1 MQPPDCGLVCR
12 LEAAE
17 EVGAAGGASPE
28 SPLERGII
36 AGPEQLQDSDGER
49 DAGLEQAPTIYRDI
63 WSLRASLELHAAAS
77 SDHSSSGNDRD
88 SVRSGDSSGSGSGGA
103 APVFPPPSPPPT
115 PMPRPA
121 DGETGGPR
129 KLLQMDSGYASIE
142 GRGVGDDGPPSAP
155 EKRSSFTSAG
165 REATVGC
172 SFESP
177 AQRHPSVPAAR
188 VPGLAALR
196 AATTASMRRQTRC
209 STSFYAT
216 TRTSTTPCLPQHA
229 IGRARTRTL
238 MHASS
243 GSSGAGSTATLEH
256 ALRPPPHPRPNL
268 VPPAPRAHP
277 CAAETVSTARPTAE
291 QVMTRPRPPSPSSRR
306 SPVVDAR
313 GPACALGPRVR
324 CWTSWRPAST
334 TGSSHRGWPSRS
346 PWPLRWPRP
355 RPRPLTTARSKPA
368 PRAHLVSLFG
378 TGGAPVPN
386 IPGVRR
392 PGAPALGPRAWSTSA
407 VPQAPQRAHAQSP
420 PGTW

>member
-1 MQPPDCGLVCR
+1 MESETRGSSRPRPSTAISGVCAPRSSCTRLPLQTTAAAATTVTRCAVATARARAPGAPHPSFHRPRRHPHPCRGRRMERRADHASCCRWTAAMPASKAAVWGMMGPLARPRSAPPLRVQ
-12 LEAAE
+12 AAR
-17 EVGAAGGASPE
+17 P
-28 SPLERGII
+28 P
-36 AGPEQLQDSDGER
+36 
-49 DAGLEQAPTIYRDI
+49 
-63 WSLRASLELHAAAS
+63 WAAAS
-77 SDHSSSGNDRD
+77 R
-88 SVRSGDSSGSGSGGA
+88 
-103 APVFPPPSPPPT
+103 APH
-115 PMPRPA
+115 
-121 DGETGGPR
+121 
-129 KLLQMDSGYASIE
+129 
-142 GRGVGDDGPPSAP
+142 
-155 EKRSSFTSAG
+155 
-165 REATVGC
+165 
-172 SFESP
+172 
-177 AQRHPSVPAAR
+177 QRHPSVPAAR